1 MSVTADTELA
11 DRERHCLIVEDE
23 PVLAMLLQDTLHDAG
38 FLTTVLDHGAGVVDW
53 VRTQSPTVVLLDL
66 VLPGGDGFAICKEI
80 RRFSTVPLIMITAR
94 AEEAD
99 RLRGLDIGADD
110 YVCKPFHAAEVAAR
124 VRALLR
130 RSITWREATPGSPLQ
145 LDEDCFE
152 ARWHGVALELTPVEF
167 RLLRTLG
174 KRPGR
179 VYSRAQLLDTVYVD
193 DHVVSDRTI
202 DSHIKNLRRKLQ
214 EVTPEAQ
221 PIESVYGVGYKFV
234 G

>member
-1 MSVTADTELA
+1 M
-11 DRERHCLIVEDE
+11 IVEDE
-23 PVLAMLLQDTLHDAG
+23 PALALLLQDTLHEAG
-38 FLTTVLDHGAGVVDW
+38 FQTTVLAEGAGVVAW
-53 VRTQSPTVVLLDL
+53 VREHAPTVVLLDL

-80 RRFSTVPLIMITAR
+80 RAFSTVPLIMITAR

-130 RSITWREATPGSPLQ
+130 RSIAWREATPGSPLQ

-152 ARWHGVALELTPVEF
+152 ARWHGTALELTPVEF

-179 VYSRAQLLDTVYVD
+179 VYSRSQLLDTVYVD

-214 EVTPEAQ
+214 EVTPDSQ

>member
-1 MSVTADTELA
+1 MPAPAL
-11 DRERHCLIVEDE
+11 DREPRCLIVEDE
-23 PVLAMLLQDTLHDAG
+23 PTLAAILHDALAEAG
-38 FLTTVLDHGAGVVDW
+38 FEIHRLDRGDGVVDW
-53 VRTQSPTVVLLDL
+53 VRRQAPTVVLLDL
-66 VLPGGDGFAICKEI
+66 VLPGQDGFSICRDI
-80 RRFSTVPLIMITAR
+80 RAFSRVPLIMITGR

-110 YVCKPFHAAEVAAR
+110 YVCKPFHVAEVVAR

-130 RSITWREATPGSPLQ
+130 RTLAWREAAPGSALQ

-152 ARWHGVALELTPVEF
+152 ARWQGMRLDLTPVEF

-179 VYSRAQLLDTVYVD
+179 VFSRAQLLDLVYTD
-193 DHVVSDRTI
+193 DHVVSDRTV
-202 DSHIKNLRRKLQ
+202 DSHIKNLRRKLA
-214 EVTPEAQ
+214 EAGGSDA

-234 G
+234 GG

>member
-1 MSVTADTELA
+1 MNLSAGAEQA

-23 PVLAMLLQDTLHDAG
+23 SALAMLLQDTLHDAG
-38 FLTTVLDHGAGVVDW
+38 FLTTVLERGSEVVEW
-53 VRTQSPTVVLLDL
+53 VRRQAPTVVLLDL
-66 VLPGGDGFAICKEI
+66 VLPDGDGFAICKEI

-130 RSITWREATPGSPLQ
+130 RSITWRDATPGSPLQ

-152 ARWHGVALELTPVEF
+152 ARWYGTALDLTPVEF

-214 EVTPEAQ
+214 EVSPDLQ
-221 PIESVYGVGYKFV
+221 PIESVYGVGYKFMA
-234 G
+234 